1 MRKLNIFRRLDPRL
15 AAELKT
21 QRRPIFLGLL
31 CVVLTSLLTAATI
44 PLIERSVSAI
54 QDVGQFREQRLL
66 ETQELR
72 QLAARLGVPEEQAR
86 EAFAEASQT
95 LPAED
100 RQRIA
105 ARLGVPPSALDEAFE
120 AVRADRSSQRN
131 RPEEALRLLGI
142 YALAIIGL
150 YGVKYWF
157 TRGQIY
163 YLSRASARLA
173 SNLRMK
179 LFAKLQRLPISYFNT
194 KRAGAIHSV
203 LTNDVAVYQNSVM
216 IVRDSIDGPVK
227 AVSAFAFIIAIQ
239 WQLALVAILFTPFM
253 AFAIQRNARK
263 MKQAQSDVQKDLSN
277 LGAMTHEA
285 LQGTRVVKAFSAEER
300 IEHQYAGL
308 VEASFQSQMRA
319 VKRLASLR
327 PLVEFI
333 GAVALATILFICG
346 WLARSGSLQLSH
358 IAALIYALD
367 VINQG
372 FRALGY
378 VNNTYAQVQA
388 AGERIYGEILDVPE
402 HHADDPGARTLSHV
416 NGDVEF
422 RDVSFVYPDGTQA
435 LRNVS
440 FRVPAGSSLA
450 LVGPSGA
457 GKSTIADLLLRF
469 YDASSGQ
476 ILFDGVDVR
485 ELRVGWLRS
494 QIGVVPQQTFLFAGT
509 IEENIRMGAPTA
521 SDQEVEDAA
530 RAAHADVFVQAMP
543 ERYATELGERGTRL
557 SGGEMQRVAI
567 ARALVRRPAVLL
579 LDEATSNLDA
589 VSEKAVQEALDEIM
603 KQRTS
608 IVIAHRLTTAARAD
622 RILVLRRGEVVEQ
635 GSHRELMER
644 GGAYAAMYGAFTSGV
659 LGDDVG

>member
-1 MRKLNIFRRLDPRL
+1 M
-15 AAELKT
+15 
-21 QRRPIFLGLL
+21 GLL